1 MNAQQLWEKYCIET
15 GKKMELPYQAWQFG
29 GTGDELAG
37 RDQRTKRCLRCRNTK
52 TATASAYR
60 LYEIDNEPLPKEG
73 DYSVILNSKEEALCI
88 IRTTKVA
95 VVPFFE
101 VSEDHAYKEGEGD
114 RTLTYWKAVHEYFFK
129 KEYEEYGL
137 PFDLNDVMVVTE
149 EFELVYKA

>member
-1 MNAQQLWEKYCIET
+1 MNAKQLWEKYCQET
-15 GKKMELPYQAWQFG
+15 GKNTDLPYQAWQFG

-37 RDQRTKRCLRCRNTK
+37 LVLKGRK
-52 TATASAYR
+52 TATDSAYR

-73 DYSVILNSKEEALCI
+73 EYSVILNSKEEALCI
-88 IRTTKVA
+88 IRTTQVA
-95 VVPFFE
+95 VVPFYE

-129 KEYEEYGL
+129 KEYETYGL
-137 PFDLNDVMVVTE
+137 PFDLHDVMVVTE

>member
-1 MNAQQLWEKYCIET
+1 MNAKQLWEKYCQET
-15 GKKMELPYQAWQFG
+15 GKNTDLPYQAWQFG

-37 RDQRTKRCLRCRNTK
+37 LVLKGRK

-73 DYSVILNSKEEALCI
+73 EYSVILNSKEEALCI
-88 IRTTKVA
+88 IRTTQVA
-95 VVPFFE
+95 VVPFYE